1 MKLTLTLLFLIFTLT
16 TFGQK
21 LDWIPFKWV
30 GDSISGKYYDKLI
43 MVVPTSID
51 DLPHSFNMQL
61 DLGAIETVIYG
72 NSISSYLE
80 KYPKLKSK
88 IDTSLTFWIQN
99 QKNLKFRNIDL
110 KLGSVSFGSRNIG
123 HFKNFGDE
131 IQKDSIMTKSEKHI
145 GTIAPDLFQ
154 DKILIIDYP
163 NKRICV
169 SNKLPTQYANAS
181 FQPYKIKDGRIR
193 IPFMINNKVEDLMFD
208 TGSSLFALI
217 TTQKRAFQISDEKIV
232 DSLKISSWG
241 EYYMV
246 YSRKVKSKIKFGN
259 LELNESV
266 VFYDNIKKNDKFY
279 DDARV
284 WGITGN
290 AYFLNNVVIIDY
302 KNKRFGVK

>member
-1 MKLTLTLLFLIFTLT
+1 MKLTFSLLFSIFTLS

-21 LDWIPFKWV
+21 LEWVPFNWV

-43 MVVPTSID
+43 MVVPMNID
-51 DLPHSFNMQL
+51 NLPHGFNMQL

-80 KYPKLKSK
+80 KYPELKNK
-88 IDTSLTFWIQN
+88 IDTSLTFWIQS
-99 QKNLKFRNIDL
+99 QKNFKFRSIDL

-131 IQKDSIMTKSEKHI
+131 IPKDSIMTKSEKHI

-169 SNKLPTQYANAS
+169 SKKLPKQYANAS
-181 FQPYKIKDGRIR
+181 FQPYKIKEGRIR
-193 IPFMINNKVEDLMFD
+193 IPFKINNKEEDLMFD
-208 TGSSLFALI
+208 TGSSLFALM
-217 TTQKRAFQISDEKIV
+217 TTQKKAFQISDENIA

-246 YSRKVKSKIKFGN
+246 YGRRVKSKIKFGN
-259 LELNESV
+259 LALNQSV
-266 VFYDNIKKNDKFY
+266 VFYDNINKFDKFY
-279 DDARV
+279 KEENI

-290 AYFLNNVVIIDY
+290 AYFLNNVIIVDY

>member
-1 MKLTLTLLFLIFTLT
+1 MKLIFSLLFSIFTLS

-21 LDWIPFKWV
+21 LEWIPFNWV

-43 MVVPTSID
+43 MVVPMSID
-51 DLPHSFNMQL
+51 NLPHNFNMQL

-72 NSISSYLE
+72 NSISPYLE

-88 IDTSLTFWIQN
+88 IDTSLTFWMQN
-99 QKNLKFRNIDL
+99 QKNFKFKNIDL
-110 KLGSVSFGSRNIG
+110 KLGSVSFGSNNIG
-123 HFKNFGDE
+123 HFKNFGDD
-131 IQKDSIMTKSEKHI
+131 IPRDSIMTKSEKHI

-154 DKILIIDYP
+154 DKVLIIDYP

-169 SNKLPTQYANAS
+169 SKELPKQYANAS
-181 FQPYKIKDGRIR
+181 FQPYKIKEGRIR
-193 IPFMINNKVEDLMFD
+193 IPFLINDKEEDLMFD
-208 TGSSLFALI
+208 TGSSLFSLI
-217 TTQKRAFQISDEKIV
+217 TTQKRAFQISNEKVV

-246 YSRKVKSKIKFGN
+246 YGRKVNSKIKFGE
-259 LELNESV
+259 LELSRST

-279 DDARV
+279 DDEKI

-290 AYFLNNVVIIDY
+290 AYFFNNIVIVDY
-302 KNKRFGVK
+302 KNKRFGVQ